1 MKDPAGGVKPISVII
16 ITCNEE
22 RNIRG
27 CLETLGAQDFPRD
40 RYEVI
45 VVDASSDAT
54 PDIAASS
61 PGVRLIRSAKGFSAQ
76 KTAGLAAARFDILAF
91 SDADC
96 LFPPDWLKT
105 MERAFRRPELA
116 AAGGNAYPPPG
127 TSGFGLW
134 SACVGHPCGG
144 AIGFD
149 ANVTP
154 GPGGI
159 AFAAGC
165 NSVYRRSAIEAVGG
179 FDPDFQAG
187 GEDVDI
193 SRRMRARGLLVDYV
207 PDMNVYHKPR
217 TTLRSYFR
225 WNIAVGVT
233 KWSLRRPGPVR
244 ILLNPFF
251 PVWPAGLA
259 VGLLALPLFPWLT
272 IGAAAGLWALFVLGL
287 ALGTKPYPLLWKRR
301 RRIGVSTASIL
312 AIVPVLV
319 FVRQVGIS
327 LGVWRKFRADGSSRQ
342 ARR

>member
-1 MKDPAGGVKPISVII
+1 MKGPAGGVVPISVII

-27 CLETLGAQDFPRD
+27 CLETLLAQDFPRD

-45 VVDASSDAT
+45 VVDASTDAT
-54 PDIAASS
+54 PSIAASYE
-61 PGVRLIRSAKGFSAQ
+61 GVRVVPSAKGFSAQ
-76 KTAGLAAARFDILAF
+76 KTAGVAAARFDILAF

-96 LFPPDWLKT
+96 LFPPDWLGA
-105 MERAFRRPELA
+105 MERAFRRPEVA

-165 NSVYRRSAIEAVGG
+165 NSIYRRSAIEAVGG
-179 FDPDFQAG
+179 FDPDFQSG

-225 WNIAVGVT
+225 WNISVGVT

-251 PVWPAGLA
+251 PVWPVALSL
-259 VGLLALPLFPWLT
+259 GLLALPRFPWLT
-272 IGAAAGLWALFVLGL
+272 IPAAAGLAAVFVLGL

-301 RRIGVSTASIL
+301 RKIGVSIPAVLL
-312 AIVPVLV
+312 AVPALV

-327 LGVWRKFRADGSSRQ
+327 LGVWKKSRAERSLPRSR
-342 ARR
+342 

>member
-1 MKDPAGGVKPISVII
+1 MKGPAGGVEPISVII

-27 CLETLGAQDFPRD
+27 CLETLRAQDFPRNKS
-40 RYEVI
+40 EVI
-45 VVDASSDAT
+45 VVDASTDAT
-54 PDIAASS
+54 PAIAASYK
-61 PGVRLIRSAKGFSAQ
+61 GVRVVPSVKGFSAQ

-96 LFPPDWLKT
+96 LFPPDWLKAA
-105 MERAFRRPELA
+105 ERAFRRPELA
-116 AAGGNAYPPPG
+116 AAGGNAFPPPG

-154 GPGGI
+154 GPDGI

-165 NSVYRRSAIEAVGG
+165 NSIYRRSAVEAVGG

-193 SRRMRARGLLVDYV
+193 SRRIRARGLLVDYV
-207 PDMNVYHKPR
+207 PDMNVFHKPR

-225 WNIAVGVT
+225 WNISVGVT

-244 ILLNPFF
+244 ILFNPFF
-251 PVWPAGLA
+251 PVWPVTLA
-259 VGLLALPLFPWLT
+259 LGLLALPRFPWLT
-272 IGAAAGLWALFVLGL
+272 IGAAAILWTLFVLGL
-287 ALGTKPYPLLWKRR
+287 AIGTKPYSLLWKRR
-301 RRIGVSTASIL
+301 RKIGVS
-312 AIVPVLV
+312 VPAALIAVPALV

-327 LGVWRKFRADGSSRQ
+327 LGVWKKYRADRSSR
-342 ARR
+342 RSR